1 MDEDSAIGID
11 ELLKWV
17 SDLSKSDN
25 ICLQYYDKIKKAK
38 TKKRIVD
45 IAIDSNGCSFLCD
58 MESKNMLIPYSH
70 ITSIFSSFINGN
82 YTSFHGDKDR
92 GYTSSIYCCYQGDID
107 VKSSLVTLLGCK
119 ANVYVKEN
127 SVVQIYADRN
137 CEISVGCPSSSKAI
151 VHYWG
156 NREPEYS
163 GNVELIKE

>member
-17 SDLSKSDN
+17 SDLYKSDN

-82 YTSFHGDKDR
+82 YTSFHGDKER
-92 GYTSSIYCCYQGDID
+92 CYTSAIYCKYDGNINAETTI
-107 VKSSLVTLLGCK
+107 LTLLCCDCSVLVSNN
-119 ANVYVKEN
+119 NVIEV
-127 SVVQIYADRN
+127 YADKN
-137 CEISVGCPSSSKAI
+137 TDLYICCPNTSLAI

-156 NREPEYS
+156 KEPEYS
-163 GNVELIKE
+163 GNVELIKEE